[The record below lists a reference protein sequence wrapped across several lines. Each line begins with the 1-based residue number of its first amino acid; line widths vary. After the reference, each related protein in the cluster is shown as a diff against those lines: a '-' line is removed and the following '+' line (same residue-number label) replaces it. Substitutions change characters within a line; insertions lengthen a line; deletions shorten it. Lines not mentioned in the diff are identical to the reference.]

1 MITTETSRPSARAQR
16 RAARR
21 TKIQYLITADENA
34 LAELQA
40 TLATLPLC
48 ASGRVFI
55 EVPDASAIASIEV
68 PSRMTV
74 TWLPRA
80 TRTGTPGSGRACA
93 PGQAVAR
100 AANAWASEML
110 CREENDSAEMA
121 DESAASVKKDCVE
134 THVTLLGGFLGT
146 ADIVDHLTDALG
158 VDPASIY
165 APERFGLLP
174 TR

>member
-1 MITTETSRPSARAQR
+1 MITTETSRLSARAQR

-21 TKIQYLITADENA
+21 TKIQYLITADENS
-34 LAELQA
+34 LIELQA
-40 TLATLPLC
+40 TLIALPLC

-55 EVPDASAIASIEV
+55 EVEDASAIGMLDV

-80 TRTGTPGSGRACA
+80 KRSGAPGSGRACRS
-93 PGQAVAR
+93 GEAVAR

-110 CREENDSAEMA
+110 CTE
-121 DESAASVKKDCVE
+121 ASGAGTCVE

-146 ADIVDHLTDALG
+146 ADIVEHLTEKLG
-158 VDPASIY
+158 VDAASIY